1 MKNKIYFL
9 GLSAVLCLT
18 LSGFNYKNEDPIAKI
33 IRQLNK
39 WRNNHPQEKVHLHLD
54 KSIYSVGEDIWLK
67 AYIVN
72 GEKHLLSAMSS
83 TLNIELINDA
93 DSIKQYIKLPIAF
106 GMTASGWLLPN
117 QLKTGNYRIR
127 AYTNY
132 MRNSDVGYFFEKTLT
147 VINPENV
154 NINIKNRAVLS
165 NKIPISNLKS
175 PTSRAI
181 DFQLFPEGGYLING
195 LSGKLAFKANDK
207 NGLGVNIKGV
217 IRDQENKDI
226 VQFTSTHQ
234 GMGQML
240 FTPLKGQS
248 YKAVVTLPNGS
259 EITRA
264 LPVALAQGIKMGVSE
279 VHQDTIAVSISSTAL
294 LNTILPKEI
303 YVVGQQGGKVY
314 YAAKTLVND
323 TSFMATIAKN
333 TFPTGVVQ
341 FTLFSSDG
349 LPMSER
355 MVFVQNNDALTLAAV
370 TDKQIYSSREKV
382 AVALSVA
389 DQQGKPIDG
398 NFSVAVVEEKRI
410 VDEDE
415 ETSILSNLLL
425 SSELR
430 GFIEKPNA
438 YFKNNTKQNR
448 ANLDLLM
455 LTHGYRRF
463 EWKKVLDNTE
473 EVSSP
478 TPEKALQISGYLK
491 TLSNKPLKNAPV
503 TLFAKSSN
511 MMFLDTLS
519 DRNGKFTFDN
529 LTFEDSTTF
538 VIQALDGKNKNK
550 AKIELI
556 KETIPPIVKNNMAN
570 NLALVIDTSVLEHLK
585 YDINAGEK
593 AIMLREIELKT
604 AKKVL
609 KYSDNLN
616 GAGKAD
622 QIVIAEEL
630 KNCIDLAQCL
640 QKSLS
645 GIIFQNGVLYSIRS
659 LQQPMRIVLD
669 GLLKDRNFRLMEIP
683 IETVESVE
691 VLKSMVLSSAYGA
704 DGAAGMLIIT
714 SKRGTMQPETIQ
726 YPSAPDVVSFS
737 AKGYQVNR
745 TFYSPQYDIP
755 KQDQVPTDFR
765 STIFWAP
772 SIFTEKGQAKF
783 DFFTNDNKGTFKMII
798 EGIADDGNLARH
810 IYRYEVK

>member
-9 GLSAVLCLT
+9 GVFVALCFT
-18 LSGFNYKNEDPIAKI
+18 LLGFSYKNEDPIAKI

-54 KSIYSVGEDIWLK
+54 KSIYTIGEDIWLK

-106 GMTASGWLLPN
+106 GMTANGLLLPN

-132 MRNSDVGYFFEKTLT
+132 MRNSDVGYFFEKTIT
-147 VINPENV
+147 IINPENV

-165 NKIPISNLKS
+165 NKTPISNPKS
-175 PTSRAI
+175 PTTRDI

-195 LSGKLAFKANDK
+195 LAGKLAFKANDK
-207 NGLGVNIKGV
+207 NGLGITIKGI

-226 VQFTSTHQ
+226 VQFASTHQ
-234 GMGQML
+234 GMGQIL

-248 YKAVVTLPNGS
+248 YKAVVTLSNGS

-264 LPVALAQGIKMGVSE
+264 LPVALAQGIKMSVSE
-279 VHQDTIAVSISSTAL
+279 AHKDTIAINISSTAL
-294 LNTILPKEI
+294 LNNTPKEI

-323 TSFMATIAKN
+323 TSFIAAIAKN

-355 MVFVQNNDALTLAAV
+355 MVFVQNKDALTLAAV
-370 TDKQIYSSREKV
+370 TDKPIYSSREKV
-382 AVALSVA
+382 TVNLSSA

-398 NFSVAVVEEKRI
+398 NFSVAVIEEKRI

-425 SSELR
+425 GSELR

-438 YFKNNTKQNR
+438 YFKNNTEQNR

-473 EVSSP
+473 EISSP
-478 TPEKALQISGYLK
+478 IPEKALQISGYLK
-491 TLSNKPLKNAPV
+491 TLNNKPLKNTPV
-503 TLFAKSSN
+503 TLFAKGSN
-511 MMFLDTLS
+511 MLFLDTLS

-550 AKIELI
+550 AKIELA
-556 KETIPPIVKNNMAN
+556 KETIPIVPKKNIAN
-570 NLALVIDTSVLEHLK
+570 ALALVIDTSVLEHLK

-630 KNCIDLAQCL
+630 KNCIILRNVY
-640 QKSLS
+640 KEV
-645 GIIFQNGVLYSIRS
+645 FQ
-659 LQQPMRIVLD
+659 
-669 GLLKDRNFRLMEIP
+669 
-683 IETVESVE
+683 
-691 VLKSMVLSSAYGA
+691 A
-704 DGAAGMLIIT
+704 
-714 SKRGTMQPETIQ
+714 
-726 YPSAPDVVSFS
+726 
-737 AKGYQVNR
+737 
-745 TFYSPQYDIP
+745 
-755 KQDQVPTDFR
+755 
-765 STIFWAP
+765 
-772 SIFTEKGQAKF
+772 
-783 DFFTNDNKGTFKMII
+783 
-798 EGIADDGNLARH
+798 
-810 IYRYEVK
+810 